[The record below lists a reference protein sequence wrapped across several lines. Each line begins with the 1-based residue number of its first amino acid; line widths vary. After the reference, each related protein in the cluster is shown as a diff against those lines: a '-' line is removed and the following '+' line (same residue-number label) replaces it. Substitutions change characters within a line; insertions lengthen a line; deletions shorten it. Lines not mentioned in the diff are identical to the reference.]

1 MDRNEL
7 LRHTQRFREHE
18 QEKIHA
24 CQNLKSQAPLEQ
36 EGRRHTM
43 VKIRKLGHVGIFV
56 RDVEKSKKFYTEI
69 LGFKVSDV
77 NEQGITFLRCS
88 TDHHDTVLV
97 PLPERG
103 QGSDQEERREIQ
115 QISYEV
121 DRIEDL
127 REALK
132 ELKEK
137 GVTIVSGLRQRGPG
151 NDKTI
156 DFRDPDG
163 NNIQLYCEMDQ
174 IGWDSVSK
182 PKEMWERKEL

>member
-1 MDRNEL
+1 
-7 LRHTQRFREHE
+7 
-18 QEKIHA
+18 
-24 CQNLKSQAPLEQ
+24 
-36 EGRRHTM
+36 M

-77 NEQGITFLRCS
+77 NEQGITFLRCA

-97 PLPERG
+97 PLPKEKPGSAPTERG
-103 QGSDQEERREIQ
+103 EIQ

-121 DRIEDL
+121 DRVEDL

-132 ELKEK
+132 FLKEK
-137 GVTIVSGLRQRGPG
+137 EITIVSGLRQRGPG

-156 DFRDPDG
+156 DFLDPDG

-182 PKEMWERKEL
+182 PKEMWVRRELE

>member
-1 MDRNEL
+1 
-7 LRHTQRFREHE
+7 
-18 QEKIHA
+18 
-24 CQNLKSQAPLEQ
+24 
-36 EGRRHTM
+36 M

-97 PLPERG
+97 PLSKESRDSTSAERA
-103 QGSDQEERREIQ
+103 EVQ

-121 DRIEDL
+121 DRVEDL

-132 ELKEK
+132 FLKEK
-137 GVTIVSGLRQRGPG
+137 GITIVSGLRQRGPG

-156 DFRDPDG
+156 DFLDPDG

-174 IGWDSVSK
+174 IGWDNVSR
-182 PKEMWERKEL
+182 PKETWVRRELD